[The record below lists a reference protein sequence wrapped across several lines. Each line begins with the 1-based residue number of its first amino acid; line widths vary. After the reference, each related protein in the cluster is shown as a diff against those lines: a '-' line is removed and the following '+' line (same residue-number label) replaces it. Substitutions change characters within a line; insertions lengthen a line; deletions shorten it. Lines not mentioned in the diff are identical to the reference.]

1 MSEVTIL
8 KTVSNF
14 GSIVSLRSDGIMQI
28 DMKANNTLQLVD
40 AKQMV
45 NAFAE
50 VGGGKKY
57 PLLFIAGDFALASP
71 DARKYASG
79 IEANQYT
86 LASVFVVKNSIQ
98 KMMGNAYITFNKP
111 ITPTKIMTS
120 QEAAITWLKTFL

>member
-1 MSEVTIL
+1 MSEVTIV
-8 KTVSNF
+8 KSVANF
-14 GSIVSLRSDGIMQI
+14 GSIVSLRSDGIIQI

-45 NAFAE
+45 TAFAE

-79 IEANQYT
+79 VEANQYT

-98 KMMGNAYITFNKP
+98 KIMGNAYITFNKP

-120 QEAAITWLKTFL
+120 KEAAITWLKTFL

>member
-1 MSEVTIL
+1 MSEATIIKSVT
-8 KTVSNF
+8 NF
-14 GSIVSLRSDGIMQI
+14 GSIVSLRSDGIIQI
-28 DMKANNTLQLVD
+28 DMKSNNTLQLVD

-45 NAFAE
+45 TAFAE

-79 IEANQYT
+79 TEANQYT

-98 KMMGNAYITFNKP
+98 KIMGNAYITFNKP
-111 ITPTKIMTS
+111 ITPTKIMTNK
-120 QEAAITWLKTFL
+120 EAAITWLKTFL

>member
-1 MSEVTIL
+1 MSEVTIV
-8 KTVSNF
+8 KSVTTF
-14 GSIVSLRSDGIMQI
+14 GSIVSLRSDGIIQI

-79 IEANQYT
+79 TEANQYT

-98 KMMGNAYITFNKP
+98 KIMGNAYITFNKP

-120 QEAAITWLKTFL
+120 QEAAITWLKTYL

>member
-1 MSEVTIL
+1 MDEITIVKSVT
-8 KTVSNF
+8 TF
-14 GSIVSLRSDGIMQI
+14 GSIVSLRSDGIIQI

-40 AKQMV
+40 ARQMV
-45 NAFAE
+45 TAFAE

-79 IEANQYT
+79 VEANQYT

-98 KMMGNAYITFNKP
+98 KIMGNAYITFNKP
-111 ITPTKIMTS
+111 ITPTKIMTNK
-120 QEAAITWLKTFL
+120 EAAITWLKTFL